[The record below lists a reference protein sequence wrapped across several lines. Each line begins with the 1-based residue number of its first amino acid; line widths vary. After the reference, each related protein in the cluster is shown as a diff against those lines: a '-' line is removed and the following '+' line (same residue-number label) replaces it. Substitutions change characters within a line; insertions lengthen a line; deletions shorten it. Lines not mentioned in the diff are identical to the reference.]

1 MRMHVSP
8 RIAHSIRVACL
19 LCAAP
24 VAAHGQTDLD
34 AEQLKA
40 LVTGR
45 TWAIAFYGDLTDKT
59 RTSYWDFLPDG
70 RVCARLANNPPGSS
84 CADDGKW
91 RLEENKLCWELGWF
105 GKTDGFQVA
114 CGRAR
119 RSGDAYQFINVKND
133 GTLMA
138 FRPQK

>member
-1 MRMHVSP
+1 MRV
-8 RIAHSIRVACL
+8 ALAACL
-19 LCAAP
+19 LFALLPAAQAEP
-24 VAAHGQTDLD
+24 DLD
-34 AEQLKA
+34 AGQLKT

-59 RTSYWDFLPDG
+59 RTAYWNFQPDG

-84 CADDGKW
+84 CADSGKW
-91 RLEENKLCWELGWF
+91 RLEGDKLCWELGWF
-105 GKTDGFQVA
+105 GKTDGFQAA

-119 RSGDAYQFINVKND
+119 RNGDAYQFINVKND
-133 GTLMA
+133 GSLMA